1 MTEEARQE
9 LYDIADRIAEL
20 EKQQHRIARDR
31 REMTD
36 RATVIRARLILEI
49 AASSQSGG
57 DTQVYQNAQVVEAVL
72 TLKLSE
78 HEEYQ
83 RIKNDL
89 WELDD
94 AERTLAIE
102 HQRLVDRRTVRLLEM
117 GWAGAS
123 SAESA

>member
-1 MTEEARQE
+1 MTEEARKE
-9 LYDIADRIAEL
+9 LYDIADKTAEL
-20 EKQQHRIARDR
+20 EKEQHRIARDR
-31 REMTD
+31 REMND
-36 RATVIRARLILEI
+36 RATAIRARLILEI
-49 AASSQSGG
+49 AASSQSG
-57 DTQVYQNAQVVEAVL
+57 DAQAYLNPQVVEAVL

-83 RIKNDL
+83 RLKNDL

-123 SAESA
+123 SAKST

>member
-1 MTEEARQE
+1 MTEEARKE
-9 LYDIADRIAEL
+9 LYDIADKVAEL
-20 EKQQHRIARDR
+20 EKEQHKIARGR

-36 RATVIRARLILEI
+36 RVAAIRARLILEI
-49 AASSQSGG
+49 AASSQSG
-57 DTQVYQNAQVVEAVL
+57 DAQPYLNPQVVEAVL

-83 RIKNDL
+83 RLKNDL

-123 SAESA
+123 SAENP